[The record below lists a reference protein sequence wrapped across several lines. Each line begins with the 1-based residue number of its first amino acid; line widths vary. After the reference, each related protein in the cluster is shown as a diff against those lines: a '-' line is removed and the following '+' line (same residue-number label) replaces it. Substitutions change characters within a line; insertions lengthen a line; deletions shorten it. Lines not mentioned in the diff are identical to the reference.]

1 MLCVFWVFSLF
12 GWPIMTEKCCSKSL
26 HFASPA
32 PFFLHVWGTNLP
44 LSSVWIYVCM
54 YVCMCVCMYVLLSLL
69 LQQLV
74 CLIQR
79 IALTDV
85 FSLTTWGMGCVYTKR
100 LTRDMTRV
108 ILLWFM
114 AFCIIS
120 VYSLCLSICLSLS
133 LRCQVFICTY
143 VHTCVC
149 VCVRVCVC
157 VCVVSVIVK
166 RHVSSHLV
174 R

>member
-1 MLCVFWVFSLF
+1 MLPYPALSLF
-12 GWPIMTEKCCSKSL
+12 QILLDMG
-26 HFASPA
+26 A
-32 PFFLHVWGTNLP
+32 PCLYGCLF
-44 LSSVWIYVCM
+44 VCM
-54 YVCMCVCMYVLLSLL
+54 YVCVCVCMYVLLSLL

-120 VYSLCLSICLSLS
+120 VYSLCLSVGLSLS

-143 VHTCVC
+143 VHTCVF

-157 VCVVSVIVK
+157 VCVCVCVK
-166 RHVSSHLV
+166 ERERERESF
-174 R
+174 